1 MCGCADMQMCEC
13 ADVRMFMVHGS
24 WFMAGVGKVAVAVA
38 VAAGSLFMDHSRW
51 GRVAVVAG
59 S

>member
-1 MCGCADMQMCEC
+1 MCER
-13 ADVRMFMVHGS
+13 ADVQMRECAKVHGS
-24 WFMAGVGKVAVAVA
+24 WLMAGVGKVAVAVA